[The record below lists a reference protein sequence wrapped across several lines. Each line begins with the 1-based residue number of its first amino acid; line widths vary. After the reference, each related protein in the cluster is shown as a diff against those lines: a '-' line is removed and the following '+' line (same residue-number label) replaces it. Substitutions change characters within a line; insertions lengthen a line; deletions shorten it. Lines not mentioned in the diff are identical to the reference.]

1 MGLFDF
7 LRSPDINQGLND
19 YSAVPGAVLLDVRT
33 PQEYREGHVPK
44 SRNVPL
50 QSLEQAAGVI
60 SDKSTP
66 VFVYCYSGSRSS
78 QAVSRLIKMGYQNV
92 KNIGGIASYS
102 GKVEM

>member
-7 LRSPDINQGLND
+7 LRPPDINQGLKD
-19 YSAVPGAVLLDVRT
+19 YSATPGAVLLDVRT

-44 SRNVPL
+44 SRNIPL
-50 QSLEQAAGVI
+50 QSLEQAADVI

-66 VFVYCYSGSRSS
+66 IFVYCYSGSRSS
-78 QAVSRLIKMGYQNV
+78 QAVNKLIKMGYQNV
-92 KNIGGIASYS
+92 NNIGGIASYS